1 MSEVQALPGKR
12 MVSYFRLLENASK
25 EDAEIVP
32 LEGDSSISFKRD
44 SKSTAT
50 KSGNISTSSGLTT
63 EIDQSFYEC
72 IHKVSDEF
80 YDAILHDKVI
90 EYWLVDL
97 DRVNPQGKYWAIY
110 ARCHVT
116 EDKPSFKADSTAERS
131 PKLNVIGT
139 PRRGYTTLSDYDKD
153 MLDYAFRG
161 IAKITSNPRNDG
173 TDGNGLAYEN
183 NDPSKDVVPTDTG
196 SNDNH
201 STDTNTPSG
210 QPAGTDG
217 TKNAN
222 ISMEVNR

>member
-1 MSEVQALPGKR
+1 MAEVQALPGKR

-44 SKSTAT
+44 SKSTTT

-63 EIDQSFYEC
+63 EIDQTFYEG
-72 IHKVSDEF
+72 ISKVSDEF
-80 YDAILHDKVI
+80 YDAILDDKIV

-97 DRVNPQGKYWAIY
+97 DRVNTDGKYWAIY

-116 EDKPSFKADSTAERS
+116 EDKPSFKIDSTAERS
-131 PKLNVIGT
+131 PKMNVIGT
-139 PRRGYTTLSDYDKD
+139 PRRGYTALSDYDKD

-161 IAKITSNPRNDG
+161 IGKVDGEPKNDG

-183 NDPSKDVVPTDTG
+183 NDPSKDAAPTDAVNKKPDSTG
-196 SNDNH
+196 TTNH
-201 STDTNTPSG
+201 SGAT
-210 QPAGTDG
+210 A
-217 TKNAN
+217 
-222 ISMEVNR
+222 EVNR